1 MVEYN
6 NTLYYGNNNTQIANY
21 NQVRDLQNNVNNY
34 VSNGIKLHKESKS
47 INLNSFLQHFQS
59 HYEEKIFTLPTTCY
73 YAVINLTI
81 NLNFNYTFRQSNKGI
96 MFWINTLFNHRTD
109 YLPNSHGL
117 YGFYIGSSSGLSGNV
132 QASNESRTICIFRN
146 VGYNMYNQNEVASYP
161 LLQTPFY
168 ISVNSNFN
176 YLSTLSPSGANSILC
191 DAIYY
196 FT

>member
-1 MVEYN
+1 MIEYN
-6 NTLYYGNNNTQIANY
+6 NVLYYGNNNTQIANY

-73 YAVINLTI
+73 YAIINLTI
-81 NLNFNYTFRQSNKGI
+81 NINFNYTLSQRNQGI
-96 MFWINTLFNHRTD
+96 SFWVNTLFSQRTD
-109 YLPNSHGL
+109 YQPNSHGV
-117 YGFYIGSSSGLSGNV
+117 YGFYTYPHSGVSGNV
-132 QASNESRTICIFRN
+132 QVSNQERTICMFGN
-146 VGYNMYNQNEVASYP
+146 AGYNMFNQNEVRSFP
-161 LLQTPFY
+161 LSQTPFY

-176 YLSTLSPSGANSILC
+176 YLSTLSPSGANSILY